1 MGDRKEFSCGGQGS
15 KQCRA
20 RKCRGTSLAALSEL
34 GGRRGGESPLIG
46 DPGVGTVAAEAG
58 GDRAVP
64 WVKQTNGQG

>member
-1 MGDRKEFSCGGQGS
+1 MGDGKEFSCGGRGS

-20 RKCRGTSLAALSEL
+20 RKWGHSLAAFSEL
-34 GGRRGGESPLIG
+34 GGRRGGERPLTG
-46 DPGVGTVAAEAG
+46 GPGVGTVAAEAG